1 LKKDSKVIASALLRL
16 LLLDIVSLGVLL
28 GIILLMARQRPV
40 AYAVLKRNFYGYFA
54 SPTGYVF
61 LCLFVLLTSMAAFWP
76 YEFFNSNLGTLSQLN
91 KWFTYIMLFFIPAI
105 TMSIWADERRQ
116 GTDELL
122 LTLPATDF
130 DIVIGKYTAAAA
142 IYTVSLLFSQ
152 LSTFIVL
159 AALTLGEVDTGL
171 FFSNYFG
178 YWLIGLAMIAIGM
191 VASFLTNN
199 LTVGFIL
206 GALFNAP
213 LAFAASAD
221 AILGRGY
228 SREIKAF
235 SLSERFDDFGRG
247 VISLSGVGYFLLL
260 TIFGLYLCMILI
272 GKRHWSSGKNGNEQL
287 AHYLLRAMCLA
298 AIVVAGSMLF
308 RNKDKRY
315 DATELKVSSL
325 SDVTSDMIRSMGKDR
340 DVVVDAYISA
350 DVPEMYVKTK
360 YELISL
366 LKEFESTAK
375 GAGVPMQVRIYDS
388 ISPSSEEE
396 KQAEEQYGI
405 TPQIVR
411 VRERGAIADQPI
423 MLGAAFRSGLQKIVI
438 PFFEP
443 GIPVE
448 YELARSLTT
457 VAKPSRKKLGIL
469 KTEAKMMGGV
479 DMRSFQQMP
488 QEPIVEELGKE
499 FELIDVNPASPIDVD
514 RLDALL
520 AVQPSS
526 LAPEEMNNFIAAVKS
541 GVPTAIFEDPQ
552 SAINPTIPGTGDPR
566 PPMGGGMFGGGGGP
580 QPKGAIQP
588 LWDLLEID
596 VAGQPSPMGF
606 VAPDLAWQQY
616 NPYPILDAMQQSN
629 DLWIFVRQEAPG
641 GENAFNQESQIT
653 KGLKELM
660 FLFAGTLKSKSGA
673 KNQFTPLVSTG
684 EFAGTMPVS
693 ELRGMQR
700 TTLDRSTE
708 IRNRRG
714 KTIGAQTIAALIES
728 KQPAPSEGSDAT
740 ASAKPLKVVYVS
752 DLDCMSGVFVDI
764 RKNPSQLESVE
775 FQFQN
780 ITFVLNVID
789 VLCGETKYPAI
800 RRHVPTYST
809 LKLVEAR
816 ADEQKRDEAALQRT
830 ANENYNTKKSELEEA
845 STKAKRQFKEAV
857 DKLQTEGAIDVSK
870 QQELI
875 QRLTEYQMKEAQLAR
890 KLEVEDEKLR
900 RERDRNI
907 REARRNT
914 DDKIRQTQN
923 NFKSLA
929 VFLPAIPPL
938 IVGIVVWASR
948 RLREREGISK
958 TRLR

>member
-1 LKKDSKVIASALLRL
+1 
-16 LLLDIVSLGVLL
+16 
-28 GIILLMARQRPV
+28 
-40 AYAVLKRNFYGYFA
+40 
-54 SPTGYVF
+54 
-61 LCLFVLLTSMAAFWP
+61 
-76 YEFFNSNLGTLSQLN
+76 
-91 KWFTYIMLFFIPAI
+91 
-105 TMSIWADERRQ
+105 
-116 GTDELL
+116 
-122 LTLPATDF
+122 
-130 DIVIGKYTAAAA
+130 
-142 IYTVSLLFSQ
+142 
-152 LSTFIVL
+152 
-159 AALTLGEVDTGL
+159 
-171 FFSNYFG
+171 
-178 YWLIGLAMIAIGM
+178 
-191 VASFLTNN
+191 
-199 LTVGFIL
+199 
-206 GALFNAP
+206 
-213 LAFAASAD
+213 
-221 AILGRGY
+221 
-228 SREIKAF
+228 
-235 SLSERFDDFGRG
+235 
-247 VISLSGVGYFLLL
+247 
-260 TIFGLYLCMILI
+260 
-272 GKRHWSSGKNGNEQL
+272 
-287 AHYLLRAMCLA
+287 
-298 AIVVAGSMLF
+298 
-308 RNKDKRY
+308 
-315 DATELKVSSL
+315 
-325 SDVTSDMIRSMGKDR
+325 MGKDR
-340 DVVVDAYISA
+340 DVVVDAYISS
-350 DVPEMYVKTK
+350 DVPEAYAKTK

-396 KQAEEQYGI
+396 KQAEQQYGI

-457 VAKPSRKKLGIL
+457 VAKPARKKLGIL
-469 KTEAKMMGGV
+469 KTEANMMGGV
-479 DMRSFQQMP
+479 DMRSFQQTP

-499 FELIDVNPASPIDVD
+499 FELIDVNPASPIDVE
-514 RLDALL
+514 RLDAIL

-526 LAPEEMNNFIAAVKS
+526 LGPEELNNFIAAVRS
-541 GVPTAIFEDPQ
+541 GLPTAIFEDPQ
-552 SAINPTIPGTGDPR
+552 SAINPSIPGTGDPR
-566 PPMGGGMFGGGGGP
+566 PAAGGGMFGGGGAP
-580 QPKGAIQP
+580 PPKGPIQS

-596 VAGQPSPMGF
+596 VPGQPSPMGF
-606 VAPDLAWQQY
+606 VAPDMAWQQY
-616 NPYPILDAMQQSN
+616 NPYPILESMQQSN

-641 GENAFNQESQIT
+641 GANAFNQESEIT

-660 FLFAGTLKSKSGA
+660 FLFAGTLKPKNGA
-673 KNQFTPLVSTG
+673 KNEFTPLVSTG
-684 EFAGTMPVS
+684 DVAGTMPIS
-693 ELRGMQR
+693 ELRSMQR

-714 KTIGAQTIAALIES
+714 KTLGVQTIAALIES
-728 KQPAPSEGSDAT
+728 KVPAAVEGESSAT
-740 ASAKPLKVVYVS
+740 AAKPIKVVYVS

-764 RKNPSQLESVE
+764 RKNPSQLEAVE

-789 VLCGETKYPAI
+789 VLCGENKYPAI
-800 RRHVPTYST
+800 RRHIPTYST

-816 ADEQKRDEAALQRT
+816 ADEQKREEAELQRA
-830 ANENYNTKKSELEEA
+830 ANEGYNTKKAELEDA

-857 DKLQTEGAIDVSK
+857 DKLQSEGAIDVSK

-875 QRLTEYQMKEAQLAR
+875 QRITEYQMKEAQLAR

-914 DDKIRQTQN
+914 DDAIRKTQN
-923 NFKSLA
+923 DYKTLA

-938 IVGIVVWASR
+938 IVGVVVWVSR

>member
-1 LKKDSKVIASALLRL
+1 VIASALFRL
-16 LLLDIVSLGVLL
+16 LLLDIVSLGVLIVL
-28 GIILLMARQRPV
+28 ILALASQRPV

-54 SPTGYVF
+54 NPTGYVF

-76 YEFFNSNLGTLSQLN
+76 YEFFNSNLGTLGQLN

-130 DIVIGKYTAAAA
+130 DIVIGKYASAAS

-159 AALTLGEVDTGL
+159 AALTIGEVDTGL
-171 FFSNYFG
+171 FFSNYLG

-221 AILGRGY
+221 AIAGRDY
-228 SREIKAF
+228 FREIKAF

-247 VISLSGVGYFLLL
+247 VISLSSVGYFLLL

-272 GKRHWSSGKNGNEQL
+272 GKRHWSSGKNGNEKL
-287 AHYLLRAMCLA
+287 AHYLLRALCLA
-298 AIVVAGSMLF
+298 AIFIGGSVLF

-315 DATELKVSSL
+315 DATELKISSL
-325 SDVTSDMIRSMGKDR
+325 SNVTTEMIRGMGKDR
-340 DVVVDAYISA
+340 DVVVDAYISS
-350 DVPEMYVKTK
+350 DVPEMYAKTK

-375 GAGVPMQVRIYDS
+375 SSGIPMQVRIYDS
-388 ISPSSEEE
+388 ISPSSDEE
-396 KQAEEQYGI
+396 KQAEQQYGI

-423 MLGAAFRSGLQKIVI
+423 MLGAAFRSGLQKVVI

-457 VAKPSRKKLGIL
+457 VAKPARKKLGIL

-479 DMRSFQQMP
+479 DMRSFQQLP

-499 FELIDVNPASPIDVD
+499 FEIVDVNPASPIDVE
-514 RLDALL
+514 RLDVLL

-526 LAPEEMNNFIAAVKS
+526 LAPEEMTNFISAVKA
-541 GVPTAIFEDPQ
+541 GIPTAIFEDPQ
-552 SAINPTIPGTGDPR
+552 SAINPGIPGTGDPR
-566 PPMGGGMFGGGGGP
+566 PPMGGGMFGGGGP

-596 VAGQPSPMGF
+596 VSGQPSPMGF

-616 NPYPILDAMQQSN
+616 NPYPILESMQQSN
-629 DLWIFVRQEAPG
+629 DLWIFIRKEAPG
-641 GENAFNQESQIT
+641 GDKAFNQDSEIT

-660 FLFAGTLKSKSGA
+660 FLFAGTLKQKNGA
-673 KNQFTPLVSTG
+673 KTQFTPLVSTG
-684 EFAGTMPVS
+684 EVAGTMPLT
-693 ELRGMQR
+693 ELRNIQR
-700 TTLDRSTE
+700 TSLDRSTE

-714 KTIGAQTIAALIES
+714 AAKGPQTIAALIES
-728 KQPAPSEGSDAT
+728 SA
-740 ASAKPLKVVYVS
+740 ASATEGEASGSNKPLKVVYVS

-816 ADEQKRDEAALQRT
+816 ADEQKREEAEFQRK

-857 DKLQTEGAIDVSK
+857 DKLQSEGAIDVSK

-875 QRLTEYQMKEAQLAR
+875 QRITEYQMKEAQLAR
-890 KLEVEDEKLR
+890 KQEVEDEKLR

-907 REARRNT
+907 REARRST
-914 DDKIRQTQN
+914 DDAIRKTQN
-923 NFKSLA
+923 YYKMLA

-938 IVGIVVWASR
+938 IVGIVVFVSR

>member
-1 LKKDSKVIASALLRL
+1 VIASALLRL
-16 LLLDIVSLGVLL
+16 LLLDIISLGVLL

-54 SPTGYVF
+54 NPTGYVF

-171 FFSNYFG
+171 FFCNYLG

-213 LAFAASAD
+213 LAFAASSD
-221 AILGRGY
+221 AVLGRAY

-260 TIFGLYLCMILI
+260 TTLGLYLCMILI
-272 GKRHWSSGKNGNEQL
+272 GKRHWSSGKNGNQQL
-287 AHYLLRAMCLA
+287 AHYLLRALCLA
-298 AIVVAGSMLF
+298 AIVIAGSVFF

-325 SDVTSDMIRSMGKDR
+325 SSVTSEMIRGMGKDR
-340 DVVVDAYISA
+340 DVVVDAYISS
-350 DVPEMYVKTK
+350 DVPEMYAKTK

-396 KQAEEQYGI
+396 KQAEQQYGI
-405 TPQIVR
+405 TPQVVR

-423 MLGAAFRSGLQKIVI
+423 MLGAAFRSGLQKVVI

-457 VAKPSRKKLGIL
+457 VAKPARKKLGIL

-479 DMRSFQQMP
+479 DMRSFQQLP
-488 QEPIVEELGKE
+488 QEPIVEELSKE
-499 FELIDVNPASPIDVD
+499 FELIDVNPASPIDVE

-566 PPMGGGMFGGGGGP
+566 PPMGGGMFGGGGP

-596 VAGQPSPMGF
+596 VPGQPSPMGF

-616 NPYPILDAMQQSN
+616 NPYPILESMQQSN
-629 DLWIFVRQEAPG
+629 DLWIFVREEAPG
-641 GENAFNQESQIT
+641 GQNAFNQDSEIT
-653 KGLKELM
+653 RGLKELM
-660 FLFAGTLKSKSGA
+660 FLFAGTVKPKSGA

-684 EFAGTMPVS
+684 EFAGTMPLA
-693 ELRGMQR
+693 ELRNMAR
-700 TTLDRSTE
+700 TSLDRSTE

-714 KTIGAQTIAALIES
+714 KTVGPQTIAALIES
-728 KQPAPSEGSDAT
+728 AKPAEAEGAEGANPSR
-740 ASAKPLKVVYVS
+740 PLKVVYVS

-764 RKNPSQLESVE
+764 RKNPSQLEAVE

-780 ITFVLNVID
+780 ITFVLNVVD

-809 LKLVEAR
+809 LKLVEAK
-816 ADEQKRDEAALQRT
+816 ADEQKREEAELQRT
-830 ANENYNTKKSELEEA
+830 ANENYNTKKAELEDA

-857 DKLQTEGAIDVSK
+857 DKLQSEGAIDASK

-875 QRLTEYQMKEAQLAR
+875 QRITEYQMKEAQLAR

-907 REARRNT
+907 REARRDT
-914 DDKIRQTQN
+914 DDAIRKTQN
-923 NFKSLA
+923 YYKTLA

-938 IVGIVVWASR
+938 IVGIVVWVSR

-958 TRLR
+958 SRLR

>member
-1 LKKDSKVIASALLRL
+1 MILSALIRL

-54 SPTGYVF
+54 NPTGYVF

-152 LSTFIVL
+152 LSTFVVL

-171 FFSNYFG
+171 FFCNYLG

-213 LAFAASAD
+213 LAFAASSD
-221 AILGRGY
+221 AVFSRDV

-247 VISLSGVGYFLLL
+247 VISLSGLGFFVLL
-260 TIFGLYLCMILI
+260 TTLGLYLCMILI
-272 GKRHWSSGKNGNEQL
+272 GKRHWSSGKNGNEKL
-287 AHYLLRAMCLA
+287 AHYILRALCLVG
-298 AIVVAGSMLF
+298 IVIFGSVLF
-308 RNKDKRY
+308 RNKDRRY

-325 SDVTSDMIRSMGKDR
+325 SDVTSGLIRGMGKER
-340 DVVVDAYISA
+340 DVVVDAYISS
-350 DVPEMYVKTK
+350 DVPEMYAKTK

-396 KQAEEQYGI
+396 KQAEQQYGI

-423 MLGAAFRSGLQKIVI
+423 MLGAAFRSGLQKVVI

-457 VAKPSRKKLGIL
+457 VAKPARKKLGIL

-526 LAPEEMNNFIAAVKS
+526 LAPEEMNNFIAAVKA

-566 PPMGGGMFGGGGGP
+566 PPMGGGMFGGGGP

-596 VAGQPSPMGF
+596 VPGQPSPMGF

-616 NPYPILDAMQQSN
+616 NPYPILESMQQSN
-629 DLWIFVRQEAPG
+629 DLWIFIREEAPG
-641 GENAFNQESQIT
+641 GKDAFNQESEIT

-660 FLFAGTLKSKSGA
+660 FLFAGTLKQKNGA

-684 EFAGTMPVS
+684 DFAGTMPLAD
-693 ELRGMQR
+693 LRGMQR
-700 TTLDRSTE
+700 SSLDRSTE

-714 KTIGAQTIAALIES
+714 RTVGQQTIAALIES
-728 KQPAPSEGSDAT
+728 TKPADSGAEDNAT
-740 ASAKPLKVVYVS
+740 PTKPLKVVYVS

-789 VLCGETKYPAI
+789 VLCGENKYPAI

-816 ADEQKRDEAALQRT
+816 ADEQKREEAELQRT
-830 ANENYNTKKSELEEA
+830 ANENYNTKKSELEED
-845 STKAKRQFKEAV
+845 SNKAKRQFKEAV
-857 DKLQTEGAIDVSK
+857 DKLQREGAIDASK

-890 KLEVEDEKLR
+890 KLEVEDEKLK

-914 DDKIRQTQN
+914 DDAIRKTQN
-923 NFKSLA
+923 LYKTLA
-929 VFLPAIPPL
+929 VFIPAIPPL
-938 IVGIVVWASR
+938 IVGVVVWVSR

>member
-1 LKKDSKVIASALLRL
+1 MIVSALIRL

-54 SPTGYVF
+54 NPTGYVF

-91 KWFTYIMLFFIPAI
+91 KWFTFIMLFFIPAI

-152 LSTFIVL
+152 LSTFVVL

-171 FFSNYFG
+171 FFCNYLG

-221 AILGRGY
+221 AVFSRDF

-247 VISLSGVGYFLLL
+247 VISLSGLGYFILL
-260 TIFGLYLCMILI
+260 TTLGLYLCMILI
-272 GKRHWSSGKNGNEQL
+272 GKRHWSSGKNGNEKL
-287 AHYLLRAMCLA
+287 AHYILRALCLVG
-298 AIVVAGSMLF
+298 IVIFGSVLF
-308 RNKDKRY
+308 RNKDRRY

-325 SDVTSDMIRSMGKDR
+325 SDVTTGLIRGMGKER
-340 DVVVDAYISA
+340 DVVVDAYISS
-350 DVPEMYVKTK
+350 DVPEMYAKTK

-396 KQAEEQYGI
+396 KQAEQQYGI

-423 MLGAAFRSGLQKIVI
+423 MLGAAFRSGLQKVVI

-457 VAKPSRKKLGIL
+457 VAKPARKKLGIL

-526 LAPEEMNNFIAAVKS
+526 LAPEEMNNFIAAVKA

-566 PPMGGGMFGGGGGP
+566 PPMGGGMFGGGGP
-580 QPKGAIQP
+580 QPKGLIQP

-596 VAGQPSPMGF
+596 VPGQPSPMGF
-606 VAPDLAWQQY
+606 FSPDLAWQQY
-616 NPYPILDAMQQSN
+616 NPYPILESMQQSN
-629 DLWIFVRQEAPG
+629 DLWIFIREEAPG
-641 GENAFNQESQIT
+641 GKDAFNQDSEIT

-660 FLFAGTLKSKSGA
+660 FLFAGTLKQKNGA

-684 EFAGTMPVS
+684 DFAGTMPLS
-693 ELRGMQR
+693 DLRGMQR
-700 TTLDRSTE
+700 SSLDRSTE

-714 KTIGAQTIAALIES
+714 RTVGQQTIAALIES
-728 KQPAPSEGSDAT
+728 NKPVDSDTEGSA
-740 ASAKPLKVVYVS
+740 ASTKPLKVVYVS

-789 VLCGETKYPAI
+789 VLCGENKYPAI

-809 LKLVEAR
+809 LKLVEAK
-816 ADEQKRDEAALQRT
+816 ADEQKREEAELQRT
-830 ANENYNTKKSELEEA
+830 ANENYNTKKSELEED
-845 STKAKRQFKEAV
+845 SNKAKRQFKETV
-857 DKLQTEGAIDVSK
+857 DKLQREGAIDAAK

-890 KLEVEDEKLR
+890 KLEVEDEKLK

-914 DDKIRQTQN
+914 DDAIRKTQN
-923 NFKSLA
+923 LYKTLA
-929 VFLPAIPPL
+929 VFIPAIPPL
-938 IVGIVVWASR
+938 IVGVVVWVSR

>member
-1 LKKDSKVIASALLRL
+1 
-16 LLLDIVSLGVLL
+16 
-28 GIILLMARQRPV
+28 
-40 AYAVLKRNFYGYFA
+40 
-54 SPTGYVF
+54 
-61 LCLFVLLTSMAAFWP
+61 
-76 YEFFNSNLGTLSQLN
+76 
-91 KWFTYIMLFFIPAI
+91 
-105 TMSIWADERRQ
+105 
-116 GTDELL
+116 
-122 LTLPATDF
+122 
-130 DIVIGKYTAAAA
+130 
-142 IYTVSLLFSQ
+142 
-152 LSTFIVL
+152 
-159 AALTLGEVDTGL
+159 
-171 FFSNYFG
+171 
-178 YWLIGLAMIAIGM
+178 
-191 VASFLTNN
+191 
-199 LTVGFIL
+199 
-206 GALFNAP
+206 
-213 LAFAASAD
+213 
-221 AILGRGY
+221 
-228 SREIKAF
+228 
-235 SLSERFDDFGRG
+235 
-247 VISLSGVGYFLLL
+247 
-260 TIFGLYLCMILI
+260 
-272 GKRHWSSGKNGNEQL
+272 
-287 AHYLLRAMCLA
+287 
-298 AIVVAGSMLF
+298 
-308 RNKDKRY
+308 
-315 DATELKVSSL
+315 
-325 SDVTSDMIRSMGKDR
+325 
-340 DVVVDAYISA
+340 
-350 DVPEMYVKTK
+350 
-360 YELISL
+360 
-366 LKEFESTAK
+366 
-375 GAGVPMQVRIYDS
+375 
-388 ISPSSEEE
+388 
-396 KQAEEQYGI
+396 
-405 TPQIVR
+405 
-411 VRERGAIADQPI
+411 
-423 MLGAAFRSGLQKIVI
+423 
-438 PFFEP
+438 
-443 GIPVE
+443 
-448 YELARSLTT
+448 LTT
-457 VAKPSRKKLGIL
+457 VAKPSRKKLGLL

-914 DDKIRQTQN
+914 DDAIRTTQN
-923 NFKSLA
+923 NYKSLA

>member
-1 LKKDSKVIASALLRL
+1 MIASALLRL

-28 GIILLMARQRPV
+28 GVILLMARQRPV

-54 SPTGYVF
+54 NPTGYVF

-171 FFSNYFG
+171 FFSNYLG

-213 LAFAASAD
+213 LAFAASSD
-221 AILGRGY
+221 AVIGREY

-247 VISLSGVGYFLLL
+247 VISLSGVGYFILLSML
-260 TIFGLYLCMILI
+260 GLYLCMILI

-287 AHYLLRAMCLA
+287 AHYILRALCLL
-298 AIVVAGSMLF
+298 AIVIAGSMFL
-308 RNKDKRY
+308 RTKDKRY

-325 SDVTSDMIRSMGKDR
+325 SSVTTDMIRGMGKER
-340 DVVVDAYISA
+340 DVVVDAYISS
-350 DVPEMYVKTK
+350 DVPEMYAKTK

-388 ISPSSEEE
+388 ISPSSDEE
-396 KQAEEQYGI
+396 KQAEQQYGI

-423 MLGAAFRSGLQKIVI
+423 MLGAAFRSGLQKVVI

-457 VAKPSRKKLGIL
+457 VAKPARKKLGIL
-469 KTEAKMMGGV
+469 KTEAKMMGWV
-479 DMRSFQQMP
+479 DMQSFQQLP

-499 FELIDVNPASPIDVD
+499 FELIDVNPASPIDVN
-514 RLDALL
+514 RLDVLL

-526 LAPEEMNNFIAAVKS
+526 LAPEEMNHFIDAVKS

-552 SAINPTIPGTGDPR
+552 SAINPMIPGTGDPR
-566 PPMGGGMFGGGGGP
+566 PPMGGGMFGGGGP

-596 VAGQPSPMGF
+596 VPGQPSPMGF

-616 NPYPILDAMQQSN
+616 NPYPILESMQQSN
-629 DLWIFVRQEAPG
+629 DLWIFVREEAPG
-641 GENAFNQESQIT
+641 GKESFNQESEIT

-660 FLFAGTLKSKSGA
+660 FLFSGTIKQKNGA

-684 EFAGTMPVS
+684 EVAGTMPLT
-693 ELRGMQR
+693 ELRNMQR
-700 TTLDRSTE
+700 TSLDRSTE

-714 KTIGAQTIAALIES
+714 KTLGPQTIAALIES
-728 KQPAPSEGSDAT
+728 NTPTGTDSEPAAENS
-740 ASAKPLKVVYVS
+740 KPMKVVYVS

-764 RKNPSQLESVE
+764 RKNPSQLEAVE

-789 VLCGETKYPAI
+789 VLSGETKYPAI
-800 RRHVPTYST
+800 RRHVPVYST

-816 ADEQKRDEAALQRT
+816 ADEQKREEAKLQREI
-830 ANENYNTKKSELEEA
+830 NENYNTKKAELEEA

-857 DKLQTEGAIDVSK
+857 DKLQSEGAIDVSK

-890 KLEVEDEKLR
+890 KLEVEDEKLK

-907 REARRNT
+907 REARRKT
-914 DDKIRQTQN
+914 DDEIRKTEN
-923 NFKSLA
+923 SFKTLA

-938 IVGIVVWASR
+938 IVGIVVYVSR

-958 TRLR
+958 SRLR

>member
-1 LKKDSKVIASALLRL
+1 
-16 LLLDIVSLGVLL
+16 
-28 GIILLMARQRPV
+28 M
-40 AYAVLKRNFYGYFA
+40 
-54 SPTGYVF
+54 
-61 LCLFVLLTSMAAFWP
+61 
-76 YEFFNSNLGTLSQLN
+76 
-91 KWFTYIMLFFIPAI
+91 
-105 TMSIWADERRQ
+105 
-116 GTDELL
+116 
-122 LTLPATDF
+122 
-130 DIVIGKYTAAAA
+130 
-142 IYTVSLLFSQ
+142 
-152 LSTFIVL
+152 
-159 AALTLGEVDTGL
+159 
-171 FFSNYFG
+171 
-178 YWLIGLAMIAIGM
+178 
-191 VASFLTNN
+191 
-199 LTVGFIL
+199 
-206 GALFNAP
+206 
-213 LAFAASAD
+213 
-221 AILGRGY
+221 
-228 SREIKAF
+228 
-235 SLSERFDDFGRG
+235 
-247 VISLSGVGYFLLL
+247 ISLSGVGYFLLL

-816 ADEQKRDEAALQRT
+816 ADEEKRAEAKGQQA

>member
-1 LKKDSKVIASALLRL
+1 MIASALLRL
-16 LLLDIVSLGVLL
+16 LLLDIISVGVLL

-54 SPTGYVF
+54 NPTGYVF

-130 DIVIGKYTAAAA
+130 DIVIGKYAAAAA
-142 IYTVSLLFSQ
+142 IYSVSLLFSQ
-152 LSTFIVL
+152 LSTFVVL

-171 FFSNYFG
+171 FFCNYLG

-221 AILGRGY
+221 AVFGREF

-247 VISLSGVGYFLLL
+247 VISLSGVGYYLLL
-260 TIFGLYLCMILI
+260 TVLGLYLCMILI
-272 GKRHWSSGKNGNEQL
+272 GKRHWSSGKNGNEKL
-287 AHYLLRAMCLA
+287 AHYILRAVCLA
-298 AIVVAGSMLF
+298 AIVLGASVFF

-325 SDVTSDMIRSMGKDR
+325 SDVTTGMIRGMGKDR
-340 DVVVDAYISA
+340 DVVVDAYISS
-350 DVPEMYVKTK
+350 DVPEAYAKTK

-396 KQAEEQYGI
+396 KQAEQQYGI

-457 VAKPSRKKLGIL
+457 VAKPARKKLGIL
-469 KTEAKMMGGV
+469 KTEANMMGGV
-479 DMRSFQQMP
+479 DMRSFQQTP

-499 FELIDVNPASPIDVD
+499 FELIDVNPASPIDVE
-514 RLDALL
+514 RLDAIL

-526 LAPEEMNNFIAAVKS
+526 LGPEELNNFIAALKS
-541 GVPTAIFEDPQ
+541 GLPTAIFEDPQ
-552 SAINPTIPGTGDPR
+552 SAINPAIPGTGDPR
-566 PPMGGGMFGGGGGP
+566 PAAGGGMFGGGGAP
-580 QPKGAIQP
+580 PPKGTIQS
-588 LWDLLEID
+588 LWDTLEVD
-596 VAGQPSPMGF
+596 VPGQPSPMGF
-606 VAPDLAWQQY
+606 VAPDMAWQQY
-616 NPYPILDAMQQSN
+616 NPYPILESMQQSN

-641 GENAFNQESQIT
+641 GADAFNQESEIT

-660 FLFAGTLKSKSGA
+660 FLFAGTIKPKNGA
-673 KNQFTPLVSTG
+673 KNEFTPLVSTG
-684 EFAGTMPVS
+684 DVAGTMPIS
-693 ELRGMQR
+693 ELRSMQR

-714 KTIGAQTIAALIES
+714 KTLGVQTIAALIES
-728 KQPAPSEGSDAT
+728 KVPAAVEGDSGAT
-740 ASAKPLKVVYVS
+740 AAKPLKVVYVS

-764 RKNPSQLESVE
+764 RKNPSQLEAVE

-789 VLCGETKYPAI
+789 VLCGENKYPAI
-800 RRHVPTYST
+800 RRHIPTYST

-816 ADEQKRDEAALQRT
+816 ADEQKREEAELQRA
-830 ANENYNTKKSELEEA
+830 ANEGYNTKKAELEDA

-857 DKLQTEGAIDVSK
+857 DKLQSEGAIDVSK

-875 QRLTEYQMKEAQLAR
+875 QRITEYQMKEAQLAR

-914 DDKIRQTQN
+914 DDAIRKTQN
-923 NFKSLA
+923 DYKTLA

-938 IVGIVVWASR
+938 IVGVVVWVSR

>member
-1 LKKDSKVIASALLRL
+1 VIVSALIRL

-54 SPTGYVF
+54 NPTGYVF

-152 LSTFIVL
+152 LSTFVVL

-171 FFSNYFG
+171 FFCNYLG
-178 YWLIGLAMIAIGM
+178 YWLISLAMIAIGM

-206 GALFNAP
+206 GALFNAS
-213 LAFAASAD
+213 LAIAASSNAVFSRD
-221 AILGRGY
+221 F

-247 VISLSGVGYFLLL
+247 VISLSGLGYFILL
-260 TIFGLYLCMILI
+260 TTLGLYLCMILI
-272 GKRHWSSGKNGNEQL
+272 GKRHWSSGKNGNEKL
-287 AHYLLRAMCLA
+287 AHYILRALCLVG
-298 AIVVAGSMLF
+298 IVIFGSVLF
-308 RNKDKRY
+308 RNKDRRY

-325 SDVTSDMIRSMGKDR
+325 SDVTSGLIRGMGKER
-340 DVVVDAYISA
+340 DVVVDAYISS
-350 DVPEMYVKTK
+350 DVPEMYAKTK

-396 KQAEEQYGI
+396 KQAEQQYGI

-423 MLGAAFRSGLQKIVI
+423 MLGAAFRSGLQKVVI

-457 VAKPSRKKLGIL
+457 VAKPARKKLGIL

-526 LAPEEMNNFIAAVKS
+526 LAPEEMNNFIAAVKA

-566 PPMGGGMFGGGGGP
+566 PPMGGGMFGGGGP

-596 VAGQPSPMGF
+596 VPGQPSPMGF

-616 NPYPILDAMQQSN
+616 NPYPILESMQQSN
-629 DLWIFVRQEAPG
+629 DLWIFIREEAPG
-641 GENAFNQESQIT
+641 GKDAFNQDSEIT

-660 FLFAGTLKSKSGA
+660 FLFAGTLKQKNGA

-684 EFAGTMPVS
+684 DFAGTMPLAD
-693 ELRGMQR
+693 LRGMQR
-700 TTLDRSTE
+700 SSLDRSTE

-714 KTIGAQTIAALIES
+714 RTVGQQTIAALIES
-728 KQPAPSEGSDAT
+728 TKPAEADAEGSAT
-740 ASAKPLKVVYVS
+740 ATKPLKVVYVS

-789 VLCGETKYPAI
+789 VLCGENKYPAI

-816 ADEQKRDEAALQRT
+816 ADEQKREEAELQRT
-830 ANENYNTKKSELEEA
+830 ANENYNTKKSELEED
-845 STKAKRQFKEAV
+845 SNKAKRQFKEAV
-857 DKLQTEGAIDVSK
+857 DKLQREGAIDASK

-890 KLEVEDEKLR
+890 KLEVEDEKLK

-914 DDKIRQTQN
+914 DDAIRKTQN
-923 NFKSLA
+923 LYKTLA
-929 VFLPAIPPL
+929 VFIPAIPPL
-938 IVGIVVWASR
+938 IVGVVVWVSR